1 MKLNKEQ
8 IKEIKELTHYNNHT
22 LARLEI
28 ARALRSNTHIKFYQA
43 INDLHL
49 IYGHMPS
56 ELSIVELVRR
66 KRIKL
71 LNILRYEKSCSDY
84 VNAEKTTNEINLCSK
99 TLVTLQKI

>member
-1 MKLNKEQ
+1 MDKEQ
-8 IKEIKELTHYNNHT
+8 
-22 LARLEI
+22 R
-28 ARALRSNTHIKFYQA
+28 
-43 INDLHL
+43 DLL
-49 IYGHMPS
+49 
-56 ELSIVELVRR
+56 VELVRR

>member
-1 MKLNKEQ
+1 MLLMEKPKKRYLNHYNELLNKTKGYKMDKEQ
-8 IKEIKELTHYNNHT
+8 
-22 LARLEI
+22 R
-28 ARALRSNTHIKFYQA
+28 
-43 INDLHL
+43 DLL
-49 IYGHMPS
+49 
-56 ELSIVELVRR
+56 VELVRR